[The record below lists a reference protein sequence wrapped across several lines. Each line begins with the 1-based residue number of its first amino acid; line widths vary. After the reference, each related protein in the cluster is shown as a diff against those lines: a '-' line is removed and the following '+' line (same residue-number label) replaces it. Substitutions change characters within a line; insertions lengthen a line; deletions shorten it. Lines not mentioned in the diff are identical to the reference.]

1 MYKATIKE
9 LEQEINDLILNN
21 ASNSIINPIRQELAR
36 QQQLQA
42 QYEAQQKQ
50 EAKKQA
56 ELAKKQ
62 EILARLLAQCSP
74 PPPRT
79 NLEAIKRIL
88 ESLNNLQSKLL
99 SI

>member
-62 EILARLLAQCSP
+62 EILARLLAQCSTP
-74 PPPRT
+74 PPHKFRSNQT
-79 NLEAIKRIL
+79 HL

>member
-62 EILARLLAQCSP
+62 EILARLLAQCST
-74 PPPRT
+74 PPRT
-79 NLEAIKRIL
+79 NLEAIKRIF
-88 ESLNNLQSKLL
+88 
-99 SI
+99 

>member
-62 EILARLLAQCSP
+62 EILARLLAQFSP
-74 PPPRT
+74 PPP
-79 NLEAIKRIL
+79 AQI
-88 ESLNNLQSKLL
+88 
-99 SI
+99 

>member
-62 EILARLLAQCSP
+62 EILARLLAQCST
-74 PPPRT
+74 PPRT
-79 NLEAIKRIL
+79 EL
-88 ESLNNLQSKLL
+88 
-99 SI
+99 

>member
-56 ELAKKQ
+56 ALAKKQ
-62 EILARLLAQCSP
+62 EILARLLARCSP
-74 PPPRT
+74 PPPHKFRSNQT
-79 NLEAIKRIL
+79 YFRIAKQFAI
-88 ESLNNLQSKLL
+88 
-99 SI
+99 